1 MLTTDQIRELSE
13 ALFQRD
19 SQSFDIEALCL
30 KAMNTT
36 ADPAAALI
44 IVQLLRTAA
53 PLIFGRAYYL
63 GVAAGLEVAQEINR
77 STAI

>member
-1 MLTTDQIRELSE
+1 MLTTGQIRELSE

-19 SQSFDIEALCL
+19 AQTFDIEALCL
-30 KAMNTT
+30 RAMNTT
-36 ADPAAALI
+36 ADPTAALMV
-44 IVQLLRTAA
+44 VQLLKTAA

-77 STAI
+77 NTAI